1 MNKND
6 FKWGIGIEHEMH
18 LFHIPE
24 NNAFNSI
31 IAFDGNSALNRL
43 LKAHK
48 SKKIQLTNSDLEFL
62 KSIPFEI
69 SGRTCNGIKIINKLP
84 INMPELITAYPFCS
98 VQRDRTKRAIE
109 DIYEYKIKLIKL
121 LKKDSLTKELIK
133 KYGDINEYPYGMSR
147 YIKYGKIKNKSY
159 VFNKNSKKEDIL
171 YTDYTG
177 SYHITLTLPHTDKTT
192 NEEFIEM
199 HKNFCN
205 QLQWIEPLLLI
216 GYFSGDEYSPG
227 SKYDRVR
234 GSYRIMNL
242 GWGNMAG
249 SDIRLFEK
257 GIGRYAKTKIY
268 WREKFLLHET
278 KNLKPC
284 INASPYAK
292 KEGGLTSYGSDLRTF
307 GENEKGI
314 RVSGYKMMKPNGI
327 EIRIFDNFES
337 RYLENLMFF
346 LFLLI
351 ENSFNTKTKD
361 YVYKNKTWIKNI
373 REIMKYGYTA
383 NIDKSYIQLINKKLN
398 IKIIEK
404 EDENLYNSLLKA
416 LYKKNKNG
424 FYFQLLS
431 PYNYKYVQIET
442 YFMRINQLSWEC
454 AFLLKI
460 LNNNKVLIKYNQL
473 LKLIEYLEKFN
484 KTNFEKIV
492 LMTLGN
498 NWKNDI
504 KNIFIFLSET
514 RFIQIKNNN
523 IYINKN
529 RIYNQFNINTIL
541 ELLKY
546 YFNVNTS
553 STFVSNSVITKE
565 FIKIFYNNNITQI

>member
-1 MNKND
+1 MNKNE

-18 LFHIPE
+18 LFHIPKNE
-24 NNAFNSI
+24 AFDSI
-31 IAFDGNSALNRL
+31 IAFDGNSALQRL
-43 LKAHK
+43 LTAHK
-48 SKKIQLTNSDLEFL
+48 SKKIQLTNSELEFL
-62 KSIPFEI
+62 KTIPFEI

-121 LKKDSLTKELIK
+121 LKKDNLTKDLIK

-147 YIKYGKIKNKSY
+147 YIKYGKIKNKNY
-159 VFNKNSKKEDIL
+159 EFNKNSKKEDIL

-177 SYHITLTLPHTDKTT
+177 SYHVTLTLPHTDETT

-227 SKYDRVR
+227 SKYNRVR

-249 SDIRLFEK
+249 SDIRLFEE

-278 KNLKPC
+278 KKLKPC
-284 INASPYAK
+284 IKSSPYAK

-337 RYLENLMFF
+337 RYLKNLMFF

-351 ENSFNTKTKD
+351 ENSFQTKTKD
-361 YVYKNKTWIKNI
+361 YVYENKTWIKNI

-383 NIDKSYIQLINKKLN
+383 NIDKSYIHLINKKLN

-404 EDENLYNSLLKA
+404 ENENLYNSLLKA

-424 FYFQLLS
+424 FYLNLLS
-431 PYNYKYVQIET
+431 PYNYKYIQIEN

-454 AFLLKI
+454 SFLLKMV
-460 LNNNKVLIKYNQL
+460 NNYKVLIKYNQIL
-473 LKLIEYLEKFN
+473 RIIEYIENLN
-484 KTNFEKIV
+484 KVEFEKIV
-492 LMTLGN
+492 LMILGN
-498 NWKNDI
+498 NWKYDI
-504 KNIFIFLSET
+504 KNILIFLSET
-514 RFIQIKNNN
+514 RFILIKNNK
-523 IYINKN
+523 ISINKN
-529 RIYNQFNINTIL
+529 RIYEQINSENIF

-546 YFNVNTS
+546 YFNVNTY
-553 STFVSNSVITKE
+553 STFVSNSTITQNM
-565 FIKIFYNNNITQI
+565 IMKIFNNENI